1 MPKTLESHPSH
12 TNADTHTHTHTHT
25 HTRTLPHS
33 PTHAPSPLNLT
44 LVNSQPHPSPHTT
57 HALFLLRFIYTPTA
71 PAPQFPFPI
80 FSPQFTITSS
90 GPLYCVPCEGNCVI
104 ITQTLSLKLI
114 CGLRKLNTKRGMS
127 CNGCRVL
134 RKGCSE
140 SCILRPCL
148 QWIESPEA
156 QGHATVF
163 VAKFFGRAGLM
174 SFISNVPE
182 PQRPGN
188 SLFLLKKKKK
198 KPYSLSFYQD
208 IFWRLFFAALFQSL
222 LFEACGRTVNPVN
235 GAVGLLWTG
244 NWHVCQAAVET
255 VLRGGTLR
263 PMPELLGLD
272 APSDDASEGEVTCT
286 DMRRLRDPYPN
297 VRFTSSRSNKGSSSG
312 GKRKRSDE
320 SVTAADLNLRL
331 MPSFVQ
337 SSCRHEIRRPGTPS
351 MNSEESVTTTA
362 CLESEIGDL
371 YAPGG
376 ERKVLNLFI
385 WGFSLTLRFAFFWI
399 QLTGSHARVVVIFL
413 YVTFFF
419 FPTFWTLYFEKR
431 VFTGLKSGEI
441 L

>member
-1 MPKTLESHPSH
+1 MQEIQRWRNIHPRKRGAAHAQDLGISSFPH
-12 TNADTHTHTHTHT
+12 KRRHTHTHTHT

-44 LVNSQPHPSPHTT
+44 LVNSQPHPSHHTT

-198 KPYSLSFYQD
+198 TLLSLFLPRY
-208 IFWRLFFAALFQSL
+208 FL
-222 LFEACGRTVNPVN
+222 TVILCSSVSVSTVRSVWAN
-235 GAVGLLWTG
+235 G
-244 NWHVCQAAVET
+244 
-255 VLRGGTLR
+255 
-263 PMPELLGLD
+263 
-272 APSDDASEGEVTCT
+272 
-286 DMRRLRDPYPN
+286 
-297 VRFTSSRSNKGSSSG
+297 
-312 GKRKRSDE
+312 
-320 SVTAADLNLRL
+320 
-331 MPSFVQ
+331 
-337 SSCRHEIRRPGTPS
+337 
-351 MNSEESVTTTA
+351 
-362 CLESEIGDL
+362 
-371 YAPGG
+371 
-376 ERKVLNLFI
+376 
-385 WGFSLTLRFAFFWI
+385 
-399 QLTGSHARVVVIFL
+399 
-413 YVTFFF
+413 
-419 FPTFWTLYFEKR
+419 
-431 VFTGLKSGEI
+431 
-441 L
+441 